1 MHADVVSAKYDNDD
15 RQLATID
22 DISSLH
28 QPTAE
33 ATATTDMS
41 SS

>member
-1 MHADVVSAKYDNDD
+1 MHADVVSAKDDNDD

-22 DISSLH
+22 DISSVH
-28 QPTAE
+28 QLTAD
-33 ATATTDMS
+33 ATATTDTS